1 MNIFYFLNR
10 SCVSKVSFFSR
21 SNVYSVA
28 KYKINALAN
37 RASERPTQ
45 VQDQN
50 RQQLKKRAN
59 SSAGR
64 TKRVVVFS
72 HHVLSL
78 AVDRMLCRH
87 DVAYNSQITFLVSLF
102 QWSPFDKHVANVWAS
117 DYQQLAFVLWLF
129 QDSVKTHLK
138 ANILTVANLCFDR
151 QRISISLH
159 LCSVF
164 FKVPPL
170 ATWLYVVKK
179 PLSLYDAYFMRDIF
193 TPLNTGGL

>member
-1 MNIFYFLNR
+1 MILIYSNALHRSTRCRVNRQAVNWIISQLVDCAGVQCLPAQTNIPWIFSIFLIAHV
-10 SCVSKVSFFSR
+10 CPKWVFSR

-87 DVAYNSQITFLVSLF
+87 DVAYNSQITFLVSWF

-117 DYQQLAFVLWLF
+117 DYQQLAFVLWLSRF
-129 QDSVKTHLK
+129 S
-138 ANILTVANLCFDR
+138 
-151 QRISISLH
+151 
-159 LCSVF
+159 
-164 FKVPPL
+164 
-170 ATWLYVVKK
+170 
-179 PLSLYDAYFMRDIF
+179 
-193 TPLNTGGL
+193 